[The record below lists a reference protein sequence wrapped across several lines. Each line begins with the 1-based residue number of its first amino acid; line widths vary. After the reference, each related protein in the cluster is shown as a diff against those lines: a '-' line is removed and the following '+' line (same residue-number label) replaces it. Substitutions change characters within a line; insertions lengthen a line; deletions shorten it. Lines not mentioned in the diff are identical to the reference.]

1 MTTKAWVARYP
12 FILIFQNSASPLKI
26 LSDSLKIF
34 NSLQKHKV
42 SITTSLESNPI
53 ISESI
58 EFPKEMSNTV
68 DWEKYHNLRKSYFC
82 NKYQILWKY
91 QLSYENINFLE
102 NIKFP
107 LQISNFPW
115 KYQLFVENFEFSLK
129 ILNFPWKYQIF
140 PWTYQAF
147 QDTFTIPAK

>member
-1 MTTKAWVARYP
+1 MTTKAWVTRYP
-12 FILIFQNSASPLKI
+12 FIFQNSASPLKI

-102 NIKFP
+102 NIKLSRILSQF
-107 LQISNFPW
+107 LRNKWFSTE
-115 KYQLFVENFEFSLK
+115 LSHSLK
-129 ILNFPWKYQIF
+129 LSDFLGKYKIF
-140 PWTYQAF
+140 YKNIKF
-147 QDTFTIPAK
+147 SMKI